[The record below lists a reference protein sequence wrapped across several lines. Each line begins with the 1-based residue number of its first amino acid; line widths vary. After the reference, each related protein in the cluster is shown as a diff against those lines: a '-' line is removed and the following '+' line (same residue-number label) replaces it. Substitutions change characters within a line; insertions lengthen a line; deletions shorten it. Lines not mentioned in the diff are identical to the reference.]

1 MRFLAVRFSLLLLV
15 WHALTAA
22 AVPGEFDRSFGQNG
36 IATFP
41 TEAGS
46 AAYFITNDS
55 ASRLLVTGKD
65 RSNEF
70 FARLQPNGGLDPDFN
85 GVGFVRGV
93 ANGIDSFGDTLLGH
107 TGQWISQLAGGQL
120 LATRVDITS
129 CSVTICR
136 FRSQT
141 IRARR
146 FNPDGSAVNAA
157 NADVVV
163 TGGFRP
169 TQVVEQTGSGLVFI
183 TSVIYYLDGVTQ
195 LARLGENGLVDPSFA
210 ANAKV
215 RESCRRLPGD
225 NGFRLSSGT
234 ALGLAGG
241 KILLAQHISFLG
253 AGAGN
258 LCISRLNADGMLD
271 QTYGSAGDLI
281 LDSTMFTSAN
291 NKPVALFATSNG
303 GAALLLQQTFR
314 EPVERYQYLIVWL
327 TAQGGVDTARPDQGI
342 TVPTDLQIAI
352 VTAATM
358 QPDGKILIAGY
369 PAIAATN
376 ANGAQQIDYAQPRLR
391 RLLQQGGHDLTFGPG
406 GLGYTPM
413 ITLGKRLIANH
424 LHIGADG
431 SIFIAGELA
440 DAGPVATNEARQ
452 FAVGK
457 LQSDPASTSPPVSQN
472 NGGGGC
478 GITTGSRIDPIL
490 PGLAMLALLSLWLRR
505 RGNHKIGK
513 H

>member
-1 MRFLAVRFSLLLLV
+1 MRFAAIFIMLLL
-15 WHALTAA
+15 ACRASPASAA
-22 AVPGEFDRSFGQNG
+22 PGEFDRSFGQNG

-41 TEAGS
+41 TDAGS
-46 AAYFITNDS
+46 AAYYVATDS
-55 ASRLLVTGKD
+55 AGRPLVTGKD
-65 RSNEF
+65 RGNEF

-93 ANGIDSFGDTLLGH
+93 ANGIDSFGDTVLGH
-107 TGQWISQLAGGQL
+107 TGQWISNLAGGQL

-129 CSVTICR
+129 CRVEICR

-141 IRARR
+141 IRTRR

-163 TGGFRP
+163 TAGFRP
-169 TQVVEQTGSGLVFI
+169 TQVVEQTGGAFVFL
-183 TSVIYYLDGVTQ
+183 TSVIYYLDAATQ

-225 NGFRLSSGT
+225 NAFRSSRGA
-234 ALGLAGG
+234 ALGLSGG

-258 LCISRLNADGMLD
+258 LCISRLNADGILD
-271 QTYGSAGDLI
+271 QTYGSGGDLI
-281 LDSTMFTSAN
+281 LDSIVFTSAE
-291 NKPVALFATSNG
+291 NKPVALFATANG

-314 EPVERYQYLIVWL
+314 VPVERYQYLIVWL

-352 VTAATM
+352 VTAATV

-369 PAIAATN
+369 PAIDATN

-406 GLGYTPM
+406 GLGYTP
-413 ITLGKRLIANH
+413 LVSFGKRLISNH
-424 LHIGADG
+424 LHIAADG
-431 SIFIAGELA
+431 SIFIAGELS
-440 DAGPVATNEARQ
+440 DAGPVTTNEARQ

-457 LQSDPASTSPPVSQN
+457 LQSDPAPTPPSVSQN

-490 PGLAMLALLSLWLRR
+490 PGLAMLALLSLWVRR
-505 RGNHKIGK
+505 RRSV
-513 H
+513 